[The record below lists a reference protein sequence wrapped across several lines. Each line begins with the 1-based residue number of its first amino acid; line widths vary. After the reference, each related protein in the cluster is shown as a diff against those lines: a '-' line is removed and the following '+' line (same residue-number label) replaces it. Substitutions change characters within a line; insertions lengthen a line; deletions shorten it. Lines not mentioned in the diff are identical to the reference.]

1 MRFVFAADALQDP
14 QHWHSLDRILLTVDD
29 GWHEWQIDDP
39 ETLEASPWLQGSNRP
54 LLRKLYEQA
63 TVRSTYPSAGHLHR
77 QSWVVSL
84 SAAPGTLAP
93 PAAAHFLGRALCV
106 CVENRFTDGLFL
118 DAILDLLAPEEFQ
131 VFLGR
136 CEVSP
141 IKCDSGGGFGELPK
155 IIEAHVQELA
165 ALGLPPRAVVFADS
179 DARFPGDVSKGA
191 ETIAKSC
198 QTHAIAGLILSK
210 RAIENYIPDEVLQG
224 WAAEPDNQAAR
235 PRVAAVCR
243 LTPEQRDHLAMK
255 KKFPQQFET
264 EQERGLF
271 ASVPPTDAALMR
283 ECGFKDDLIE
293 RLKTH
298 RQNLS
303 AEALRR
309 RDGKGELDHL
319 VNMIID
325 AL

>member
-1 MRFVFAADALQDP
+1 MRFVFAADVLQDP
-14 QHWHSLDRILLTVDD
+14 RHWHALDRILLTVDD

-39 ETLEASPWLQGSNRP
+39 ELLEASPWLQGSNRP

-63 TVRSTYPSAGHLHR
+63 TVRRVYQRSGHLHR
-77 QSWVVSL
+77 QTWVVSL

-93 PAAAHFLGRALCV
+93 PAAARLLGRPLCV

-118 DAILDLLAPEEFQ
+118 DAVLDILAPEELRA
-131 VFLGR
+131 FLDG
-136 CEVSP
+136 CAVSP
-141 IKCDSGGGFGELPK
+141 INCDSGGGIGELPK
-155 IIEAHVQELA
+155 IIEAHVRQLA
-165 ALGLPPRAVVFADS
+165 AFGLRPRAVVFADS

-191 ETIAKSC
+191 EIIAKSC
-198 QTHAIAGLILSK
+198 QTHAIACLILSK
-210 RAIENYIPDEVLQG
+210 RAIENYLPDEVLQA
-224 WAAEPDNQAAR
+224 WATESDNQAAH

-243 LTPEQRDHLAMK
+243 LTPEQRAHLAMK

-264 EQERGLF
+264 EEERGLF
-271 ASVPPTDAALMR
+271 GSVPLTDASLIR

-309 RDGKGELDHL
+309 RDGKGELDRL